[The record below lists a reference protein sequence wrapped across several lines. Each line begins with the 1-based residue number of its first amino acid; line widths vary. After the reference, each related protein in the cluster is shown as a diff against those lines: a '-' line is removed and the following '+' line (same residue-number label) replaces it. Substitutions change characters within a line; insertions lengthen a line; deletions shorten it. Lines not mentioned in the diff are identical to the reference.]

1 MSARTSN
8 KKVRKSKGMNS
19 AMGPSQTYMNKESN
33 GKYARGA
40 KKGTRRARRRLDK
53 EVIQED
59 KD

>member
-1 MSARTSN
+1 
-8 KKVRKSKGMNS
+8 MNS
-19 AMGPSQTYMNKESN
+19 KSPSQTYMNRESK

-53 EVIQED
+53 EVIEED